1 MSDLR
6 AKRRRRVLERVRA
19 ALATLDVDER
29 VVFLEDLLYDARENA
44 ARRSDPARTVSDAPP
59 VAKGVLHDA
68 PAMALILRNDIVNI
82 LRKDVW
88 TLTSDLAISLKMS
101 LSRDLP
107 ALREILEELHKVGL
121 VTHAT
126 ATNSR
131 FSPDAW
137 MLA

>member
-6 AKRRRRVLERVRA
+6 AKRRRRVVERVRA
-19 ALATLDVDER
+19 ELATLDVDER
-29 VVFLEDLLYDARENA
+29 IVFLKDLLYDARENA
-44 ARRSDPARTVSDAPP
+44 ARRSSARAVADAPL

-68 PAMALILRNDIVNI
+68 PAMALILRNNIVNV
-82 LRKDVW
+82 LRKDIW
-88 TLTSDLAISLKMS
+88 TPTSGLALSLKMS
-101 LSRDLP
+101 LLRDLP

-121 VTHAT
+121 VTRAT

-131 FSPDAW
+131 FSSDAW